1 MGSGFRPAVW
11 WKTSALEA
19 LQGRLRLRYAGG
31 PGRGLREGSDRWCP
45 GQASTG
51 LRRRQA
57 GIPKRRRRD
66 QEKVPCSWR
75 FLIPLVA
82 V

>member
-19 LQGRLRLRYAGG
+19 LQERLRLRYVGG
-31 PGRGLREGSDRWCP
+31 RWRAFVIAQTP
-45 GQASTG
+45 QASSG
-51 LRRRQA
+51 LWRRQT
-57 GIPKRRRRD
+57 GISRRRRRD
-66 QEKVPCSWR
+66 QEKVPCSQR
-75 FLIPLVA
+75 FLVLLVA